1 MLDKIKILLNIT
13 DDSQDDLLQVLV
25 SLCKDEAI
33 DFCNLSEYTEKLD
46 SAIIAMV
53 IERYNKIGTEGQT
66 SISSSGISDS
76 YIDGY
81 SEIVLGK
88 LIKNRKVKCV

>member
-25 SLCKDEAI
+25 SLCMDEAI

-53 IERYNKIGTEGQT
+53 IAVN
-66 SISSSGISDS
+66 
-76 YIDGY
+76 
-81 SEIVLGK
+81 GK
-88 LIKNRKVKCV
+88 TIAIINL

>member
-46 SAIIAMV
+46 SAMIAMV

-88 LIKNRKVKCV
+88 LRKNRKVKCV